1 MSICTVSSVA
11 CRASKV
17 DQASVSHMFCCLQGA
32 AAQPEKKRRR
42 GGHFTQSQLDA
53 LEDLY
58 QSVSKPNMERR
69 GALAQQLGLTDKQVL
84 APLHHSHSLIVKPEQ
99 HPQHAV
105 ESSRQ
110 CPACLEIGKHDG
122 LGEQGS
128 S

>member
-1 MSICTVSSVA
+1 
-11 CRASKV
+11 
-17 DQASVSHMFCCLQGA
+17 MFCCLQGA

-84 APLHHSHSLIVKPEQ
+84 APLHTLIV
-99 HPQHAV
+99 
-105 ESSRQ
+105 S
-110 CPACLEIGKHDG
+110 
-122 LGEQGS
+122 
-128 S
+128 